1 MCLATILK
9 YSPQTLRRIKLM
21 IRGREAYV
29 VTTVPHKDDLAVAD
43 YLEVPILAPEPEVAR
58 LYSTKS
64 GCKRVFASAGVGM
77 PPGEYDIYSLG
88 QVGQG
93 FVIE

>member
-1 MCLATILK
+1 M
-9 YSPQTLRRIKLM
+9 
-21 IRGREAYV
+21 
-29 VTTVPHKDDLAVAD
+29 TTVPHKDDLAVAD
-43 YLEVPILAPEPEVAR
+43 YLEVPILAPEPEIAR

-88 QVGQG
+88 QVGHG
-93 FVIE
+93 LVIE